1 MPRAEPDE
9 DELRSSRCS
18 RACPTTRRAARR
30 CARAAL
36 ANPLLAGRVVSRDG
50 RLLALVV
57 AFEDFSDRE
66 FFRAGYD
73 GEIARIAREEA
84 RGVEVRLSGAADSKV
99 ALDRSDRGRTA
110 RAAPLVFV
118 LAFAALTFGFSTARG
133 MLLPLVTVALAQLW
147 TFALLGALD
156 RPLNGVTA
164 TVPLLLAILGLVYS
178 VHVISAY
185 YDELRAAPERAPAE
199 SMVRALRRI
208 ALPMLLGAL
217 TTAVSLLAA
226 RGHSGRRA
234 ARVRAGSR

>member
-1 MPRAEPDE
+1 VKLGGSPHLKIAATEATASALRA
-9 DELRSSRCS
+9 R
-18 RACPTTRRAARR
+18 
-30 CARAAL
+30 L
-36 ANPLLAGRVVSRDG
+36 A
-50 RLLALVV
+50 
-57 AFEDFSDRE
+57 
-66 FFRAGYD
+66 
-73 GEIARIAREEA
+73 I
-84 RGVEVRLSGAADSKV
+84 
-99 ALDRSDRGRTA
+99 
-110 RAAPLVFV
+110 VFA
-118 LAFAALTFGFSTARG
+118 LAFAALTLGFGTARG

-147 TFALLGALD
+147 TFALLGVLD

-226 RGHSGRRA
+226 VVTPVGALRGVRVAHADGNPGGVRCSGHRDSRA
-234 ARVRAGSR
+234 PARVRPADRLRARAGAAAARSLRALRGPRPRGRCCGDGAC